1 MKQVLPASR
10 GFTLIEI
17 LMVIA
22 IIGILATIAVPMY
35 RDYHLRAKAVSLV
48 TEVKTAA
55 QAFRTFKMENNTYP
69 ADTAAGVTP
78 PEASSF
84 IGEFFSH
91 FDRDMGGAVESL
103 RKLDRAPRV
112 LQYDAV
118 HWRPVELGISAVR
131 RHGGDFGLRPFSF
144 RGGASEGRQ
153 IDRQQQSV
161 HGGLPPD
168 GGRVPLCHRGLKD
181 CLSPDCVRDIP
192 NLSRRPSCACRGI
205 VPR

>member
-78 PEASSF
+78 PEALSF
-84 IGEFFSH
+84 IGEFFSTTPSI
-91 FDRDMGGAVESL
+91 GGQWNWEYQQSGVTA
-103 RKLDRAPRV
+103 
-112 LQYDAV
+112 
-118 HWRPVELGISAVR
+118 GISVSG
-131 RHGGDFGLRPFSF
+131 HSLSGEELLKVDKLIDNNNLSTGDFRQT
-144 RGGASEGRQ
+144 GGGYLYVIE
-153 IDRQQQSV
+153 D
-161 HGGLPPD
+161 
-168 GGRVPLCHRGLKD
+168 
-181 CLSPDCVRDIP
+181 
-192 NLSRRPSCACRGI
+192 
-205 VPR
+205 

>member
-78 PEASSF
+78 PEALSF
-84 IGEFFSH
+84 IGEFFSTTPS
-91 FDRDMGGAVESL
+91 GTGN
-103 RKLDRAPRV
+103 
-112 LQYDAV
+112 
-118 HWRPVELGISAVR
+118 IS
-131 RHGGDFGLRPFSF
+131 
-144 RGGASEGRQ
+144 
-153 IDRQQQSV
+153 
-161 HGGLPPD
+161 
-168 GGRVPLCHRGLKD
+168 
-181 CLSPDCVRDIP
+181 SPA
-192 NLSRRPSCACRGI
+192 SRRGFRSQAILFPGRSF
-205 VPR
+205 